1 MPKRPAIELPDEQ
14 AKESQRIWDIWPPRL
29 GLMTLPGFVFR
40 ADIRQLFE
48 INSMGNGHRMRNT
61 FRFQLQVN
69 DFGRE
74 HYELSR
80 VDF

>member
-48 INSMGNGHRMRNT
+48 IN
-61 FRFQLQVN
+61 
-69 DFGRE
+69 
-74 HYELSR
+74 
-80 VDF
+80 